1 MSDQLQNLTD
11 LRVEVAMLKQ
21 EVSFIN
27 KLFGKMDDL
36 INKID
41 SQHDILLDKTTK
53 IESNLFYTKEELSEL
68 YSSIEIGEKKINDR
82 IQAIENLVSARIDSV
97 NSTLSKRLDYQE
109 KETSDMKGKIMMG
122 SCIVAILAFIFTNY
136 DNIKKVFF

>member
-1 MSDQLQNLTD
+1 MSEQLQNLTD

-41 SQHDILLDKTTK
+41 SHHDILIDKTTK
-53 IESNLFYTKEELSEL
+53 IESRLSYTKEELAEL
-68 YSSIEIGEKKINDR
+68 YNSIESSEKMINDR
-82 IQAIENLVSARIDSV
+82 IQSIENLVSIKIDSV
-97 NSTLSKRLDYQE
+97 NSNLSKRLDYQE
-109 KETSDMKGKIMMG
+109 KETSEIKGKIMMG
-122 SCIVAILAFIFTNY
+122 SGVVAILAFIFTNY
-136 DNIKKVFF
+136 DNIKKAFF

>member
-1 MSDQLQNLTD
+1 MSDQLHNLTD

-41 SQHDILLDKTTK
+41 SQHDIQLDKTIK
-53 IESNLFYTKEELSEL
+53 IESSLSYTKEELSGL

-82 IQAIENLVSARIDSV
+82 IQAIENLVSVRIDSID
-97 NSTLSKRLDYQE
+97 STLSKRLDDQE
-109 KETSDMKGKIMMG
+109 KETSDIKGKIMMG
-122 SCIVAILAFIFTNY
+122 SGVVAILAFIFTNY
-136 DNIKKVFF
+136 DNIKKAFF